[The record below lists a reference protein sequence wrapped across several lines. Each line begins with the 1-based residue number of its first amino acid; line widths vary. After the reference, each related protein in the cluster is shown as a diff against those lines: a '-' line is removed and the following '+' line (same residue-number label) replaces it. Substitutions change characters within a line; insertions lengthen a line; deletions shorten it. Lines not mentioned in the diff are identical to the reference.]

1 MNQEETL
8 ARPSIRGEY
17 TNRAIDAIGLAES
30 IARGL
35 DTRVTPG
42 HLLRVLLDQSG
53 TIIDQVL
60 AELGVDADLL
70 RATIVQYLGQLDDER
85 SPLDSV
91 LRAAEHEAKQL
102 NDAFVSVEHL
112 LIALAGCRDDVGRLL
127 QEVGLDRKATV
138 NAVVSV
144 RGPAVVVD
152 ADPERYYLEVKWRP
166 SPVSSQ
172 LLRYGRDM
180 TDLAFRGDL
189 DPVVGREAEISRV
202 VQVLSRRRKNNPV
215 LIGEPG
221 VGKTAI
227 AEGLAQKIVQGD
239 VPAALINRR
248 LIALDVGGLVA
259 GATYRGEFEDRVKA
273 ILKDVGEA
281 AGGVVLFID
290 ELHTV
295 VGAGAAEGAVDAG
308 NLLKPMLA
316 RGELRTLGATTLDE
330 YRHVERDGALERR
343 FQPVFVN
350 EPSAESAIEML
361 RGLRSSYEEH
371 HGVRLTDDAL
381 EVAVALSTRYIHDR
395 HLPDKAIDLLDEA
408 GAQRRIEL
416 DALASPRGTDDVTD
430 LVDGDDIARVVAQW
444 TGVPV
449 SRLRE
454 EELDQL
460 NRLEARLSERVVGQ
474 ARAIASLSAAMRNA
488 RAGLSDPDRPIASV
502 MFCGP
507 LGVGKTHLA
516 HVLAEV
522 MFGSRSALIQLDMSE
537 YAERQSVTRLIG
549 APPGYVG
556 YDEGGQLTEAV
567 RRRPYGIVLLDDIE
581 QAHQDVYGL
590 LRQVIDHGSLTDGQ
604 GRIVSFR
611 NVVLIM
617 TSSLQDIAAVE
628 GHFRADLVTR
638 LDDVVQFA
646 SLTNSDFETLVD
658 LHVRSITA
666 RLEQRGICLELTPE
680 ARTHLA
686 RQARD
691 EVSGARPLA
700 RLVQQ
705 NLMAEISRRLLLD
718 EIGEGDV
725 VTVGRDF
732 EGLSFR
738 LSPRELPA

>member
-1 MNQEETL
+1 MAGEMGTPPSPAHLLCALLDEPETIVGPVL
-8 ARPSIRGEY
+8 ADLELVAGDLRALGEPY
-17 TNRAIDAIGLAES
+17 VSDTAASDQ
-30 IARGL
+30 GL
-35 DTRVTPG
+35 DP
-42 HLLRVLLDQSG
+42 
-53 TIIDQVL
+53 
-60 AELGVDADLL
+60 
-70 RATIVQYLGQLDDER
+70 
-85 SPLDSV
+85 V

-102 NDAFVSVEHL
+102 DDRFVSIEHL
-112 LIALAGCRDDVGRLL
+112 LVAVAGRRDPFGEALRQA
-127 QEVGLDRKATV
+127 GLDRKASLD
-138 NAVVSV
+138 AVLRV
-144 RGPAVVVD
+144 RGPAGVID
-152 ADPERYYLEVKWRP
+152 GEPERYYLDVRWRP

-172 LLRYGRDM
+172 LLRYGRDL

-189 DPVVGREAEISRV
+189 DPVVGRGAEIDRV
-202 VQVLSRRRKNNPV
+202 VQVLARRRKNNPV

-239 VPAALINRR
+239 VPHALLNRR
-248 LIALDVGGLVA
+248 LIALDVGALVA

-273 ILKDVGEA
+273 IVKDVGEA
-281 AGGVVLFID
+281 AGGVILFVD

-343 FQPVFVN
+343 FQPILVN

-361 RGLRSSYEEH
+361 RGLRPSYEEH
-371 HGVRLTDDAL
+371 HGVRISESAL
-381 EVAVALSTRYIHDR
+381 EVAVSLSTRYIHDR
-395 HLPDKAIDLLDEA
+395 HLPDKAIDLIDEA

-416 DALASPRGTDDVTD
+416 DASSALHDVDSAVD
-430 LVDGDDIARVVAQW
+430 LVDSDDIARVVAQW

-454 EELDQL
+454 EEIDQL
-460 NRLEARLSERVVGQ
+460 NRLEGRLGERVVGQ
-474 ARAIASLSAAMRNA
+474 QQAIASLSGAMRNA
-488 RAGLSDPDRPIASV
+488 RAGLADPDRPIASV

-516 HVLAEV
+516 HALAEV
-522 MFGSRSALIQLDMSE
+522 MFGSSSALVQLDMSE

-567 RRRPYGIVLLDDIE
+567 RRRPYCIVLLDDVE

-604 GRIVSFR
+604 GRAVSFR

-617 TSSLQDIAAVE
+617 TSSLPDVAAVE
-628 GHFRADLVTR
+628 QHFRADLVTR

-646 SLTNSDFETLVD
+646 PLTRNDFEALVD
-658 LHVRSITA
+658 LHVQSVIT
-666 RLEQRGICLELTPE
+666 RLEERGVRLELTRE
-680 ARTHLA
+680 ARCHLA
-686 RQARD
+686 DRARD
-691 EVSGARPLA
+691 EVSGARVLA

-705 NLMAEISRRLLLD
+705 ELMAEISRKLLAG
-718 EIGEGDV
+718 EIVDGDLV
-725 VTVGRDF
+725 IVCRAAG
-732 EGLSFR
+732 GLAFNVRPCS
-738 LSPRELPA
+738 LPA